1 MATAFLIHHGSVLM
15 MKKENSK
22 IFNFEFWGGIGG
34 HMESNEI
41 NSPMEASYRRL
52 KKRQALKK
60 TKSKTLGLNIFC
72 L

>member
-41 NSPMEASYRRL
+41 NSPM
-52 KKRQALKK
+52 
-60 TKSKTLGLNIFC
+60 
-72 L
+72 